1 MRIAGSAAEIIDD
14 EVRELIRRR
23 GVDPFLDAGRIRS
36 LVREVVLD
44 YEDRAASSSLPPV
57 GDHDQAVR
65 TVLDEVAGFGPLQRY
80 LDDPEIEEIWVNE
93 PGKVFIA
100 RRGRSEL
107 TTTILSTEAL
117 ADLVERMLRTSGR
130 RVDLSQPF
138 VDAMMPD
145 GSRLHVV
152 IPDITRAHLAV
163 NIRKFVLQ
171 AYHLDELIALGT
183 ITQPAARFLEAAVA
197 AGLNVVVSGGT
208 QAGKTT
214 LLNCLCAA
222 IPARERVISVEE
234 VFELRIPLPDV
245 VSMQTR
251 QPNLEGNGAIPLRRL
266 VKEALRMRPSRII
279 VGEVR
284 QEEALDLLI
293 ALNSGLP
300 GMCSIHANSAREAV
314 IKLCTL
320 PLLAGDNI
328 GHAFV
333 VPTVAASVDLIVH
346 IGTDPSGQR
355 RVREIVALSG
365 RTEGDVVETS
375 DIFRSRDGVLVR
387 ADGFPPHADRFA
399 RIGIELPSVLGPS
412 ADEPNSA
419 RHTSAGRSW

>member
-1 MRIAGSAAEIIDD
+1 MRNAGSAAAIIDD

-23 GVDPFLDAGRIRS
+23 GVDPFIDAGRIRS

-65 TVLDEVAGFGPLQRY
+65 AVLDEVAGFGPLQRY

-100 RRGRSEL
+100 RKGRSEL
-107 TTTILSTEAL
+107 TTTILSTAAL

-171 AYHLDELIALGT
+171 AYSLDELIALGS
-183 ITQPAARFLEAAVA
+183 ISPGAARFLEAAVA

-375 DIFRSRDGVLVR
+375 DIFHSREGALVR

-399 RIGIELPSVLGPS
+399 RIGIELVSVLGPS
-412 ADEPNSA
+412 ADEPRAA
-419 RHTSAGRSW
+419 RHTSAGHGW

>member
-1 MRIAGSAAEIIDD
+1 MRTAGSAAEIIDD

-23 GVDPFLDAGRIRS
+23 GVDPFIDAGRIRS

-65 TVLDEVAGFGPLQRY
+65 AVLDEVAGFGPLQRY

-100 RRGRSEL
+100 RKGRSEL
-107 TTTILSTEAL
+107 TTTILSTAAL

-171 AYHLDELIALGT
+171 AYSLDELIALGS
-183 ITQPAARFLEAAVA
+183 ISPGAARFLEAAVA

-375 DIFRSRDGVLVR
+375 DIFHSRDGALVR

-399 RIGIELPSVLGPS
+399 RIGIELLSVLGPS
-412 ADEPNSA
+412 ADEPSAA
-419 RHTSAGRSW
+419 RHTINGRAW